1 MSETTTTARSA
12 ITWFQIPT
20 ADYDRARR
28 FYETILETTLRE
40 ENFGS
45 GRLAIFPYE
54 EHGMGGGLAEKS
66 DWQPG
71 AGGTVVYLDVNG
83 RLDRTLER
91 VASAGGHVALPKVEL
106 PHGIGWVAHIIDSE
120 GNRIGLHA
128 HS

>member
-12 ITWFQIPT
+12 ITWFEIPT
-20 ADYDRARR
+20 ADFGRACR
-28 FYETILETTLRE
+28 FYETILETSLRTE
-40 ENFGS
+40 QFGPQ
-45 GRLAIFPYE
+45 RIAVFPYQQP
-54 EHGMGGGLAEKS
+54 GMGGGLTEKS

-71 AGGTVVYLDVNG
+71 AGGTVVYLDVDG

-91 VASAGGHVALPKVEL
+91 VEGAGGRLAVPKVEL